1 MAQMIKCHTIVTY
14 CTVPCQH
21 KSAPSKKNCKKFAF
35 VLTYNCVSIPEQHV
49 FLKKTQLKWKW
60 SKKSNLLRIFVK
72 FWYLFMLVKK
82 VKFINISQIITKK
95 DLVTIYY
102 VWKMLDVYIDFN
114 MLKNFPLNI
123 DLTVNYILMK
133 DAWCF
138 TLAAN

>member
-1 MAQMIKCHTIVTY
+1 
-14 CTVPCQH
+14 
-21 KSAPSKKNCKKFAF
+21 
-35 VLTYNCVSIPEQHV
+35 
-49 FLKKTQLKWKW
+49 
-60 SKKSNLLRIFVK
+60 
-72 FWYLFMLVKK
+72 MLVKK

-133 DAWCF
+133 DAWWI
-138 TLAAN
+138 TLAANY